1 MAIDLTDPALAEA
14 WARITKNDAS
24 DNWLLFNFVES
35 GPAKLAVAGVGQG
48 GMAELAS
55 KLSSDQIQVGAFRVV
70 GVDNRE
76 TTVSRR
82 PKFIW
87 FTSIGSGVSVL
98 KKARVS
104 VQKPDLAKFFSS
116 AQFNVEISGAEQLTK
131 LEIGKKLLSS
141 GGAHKPTHYEFAPG
155 DLIAIADIA

>member
-1 MAIDLTDPALAEA
+1 MAIDLSDPALREA
-14 WARITKNDAS
+14 WQGLTKNDS
-24 DNWLLFNFVES
+24 TQNWLLFHFVEGS
-35 GPAKLAVAGVGQG
+35 NKLAVSAVGEG
-48 GMAELAS
+48 GMNEL
-55 KLSSDQIQVGAFRVV
+55 KNRLQSDQIQVGAFRVV

-104 VQKPDLAKFFSS
+104 VQKPDLAKFFDS
-116 AQFNVEISGAEQLTK
+116 AQFNVEISSAEQLTN

-155 DLIAIADIA
+155 DTIAIADLS